1 MSWRE
6 RDLSKIIEQVP
17 IGVAVTRPDGTIEYA
32 NPFLCRLLGAASGAL
47 AGKRLSQFARP
58 ALSPA
63 SAQDE
68 YRELRVSG
76 SRGTLDVL
84 ESVYPLHDA
93 SGAVTHRVHLWQDVS
108 AQKQL
113 DLLSA
118 LAFYDSLTGLP
129 NRNLLKERLARAL
142 AAARRNRGAFAVLYL
157 DIDHF
162 KSVNDALGH
171 EAGDELL
178 RQFAARLAQSLRASD
193 SVARWGGDEFVALLE
208 GLDDPRL
215 AARIARKLLRRC
227 SGPYALGGVR
237 QRVTMSIGV
246 SFYPRDGQ
254 DIATLLDRADR
265 AMYIVKSR
273 GRDGFHVLQE
283 EPARRYAATA

>member
-6 RDLSKIIEQVP
+6 RDLSKIIEQIP
-17 IGVAVTRPDGTIEYA
+17 IGVAVTLPDGTIEYA
-32 NPFLCRLLGAASGAL
+32 NPHLCRLLGARRGELAGTPLSRYARGQQAPTPAPGGCREIQVSGGSGAL
-47 AGKRLSQFARP
+47 
-58 ALSPA
+58 
-63 SAQDE
+63 DI
-68 YRELRVSG
+68 
-76 SRGTLDVL
+76 L

-93 SGAVTHRVHLWQDVS
+93 RGTVTHFIHLWQDIS

-113 DLLSA
+113 DSLSA

-129 NRNLLKERLARAL
+129 NRNLLRDRLERAL

-162 KSVNDALGH
+162 KSVNDTLGH

-208 GLDDPRL
+208 GLGDPRL
-215 AARIARKLLRRC
+215 AARIARKLLKRC
-227 SGPYALGGVR
+227 GGPYAVGGESR
-237 QRVTMSIGV
+237 RITLSIGV
-246 SFYPRDGQ
+246 SFYPRDAR

-265 AMYIVKSR
+265 ALYVVKSR
-273 GRDGFHVLQE
+273 GRNGFHMLE
-283 EPARRYAATA
+283 EPACDYLLTA